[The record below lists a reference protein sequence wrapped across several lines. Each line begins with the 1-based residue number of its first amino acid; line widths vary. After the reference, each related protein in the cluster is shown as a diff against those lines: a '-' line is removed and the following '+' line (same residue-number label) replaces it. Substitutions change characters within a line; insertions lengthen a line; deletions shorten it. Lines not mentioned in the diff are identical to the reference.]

1 MSVTMKVLSVDPG
14 LKNLGFAYIVDG
26 KLARFGVFNAVRRV
40 EKKQQKNYPLIVHR
54 FSRFKMFQEADIV
67 VVERQMNQKMRC
79 IATALVCFAWPRGL
93 LVSPRSVKVHHGIS
107 MSNYRKNKAAA
118 VELAPSYM
126 STSSRQTFRN
136 LKHKRDDIADA
147 VLMGFWYIETHGTES
162 HPQVSTLLDS
172 DSEIDEDVDIDIIEQ
187 LEHDAQPP
195 MKEVDNTIIQLN
207 VHAS

>member
-1 MSVTMKVLSVDPG
+1 MKVLSVDPG

-26 KLARFGVFNAVRRV
+26 KLARFGVFNAVKRV
-40 EKKQQKNYPLIVHR
+40 HKKQQKNYAYIVQR
-54 FSRFKMFQEADIV
+54 FSRFRMFQEADVV

-126 STSSRQTFRN
+126 STSSRHTFRN

-147 VLMGFWYIETHGTES
+147 VLMGFWYVETYGTES
-162 HPQVSTLLDS
+162 HPQLASLLDS
-172 DSEIDEDVDIDIIEQ
+172 DSDDDNDVDIDIVEQ
-187 LEHDAQPP
+187 VQHDAQPP
-195 MKEVDNTIIQLN
+195 LKN
-207 VHAS
+207 VNNSVLEMNVNAT